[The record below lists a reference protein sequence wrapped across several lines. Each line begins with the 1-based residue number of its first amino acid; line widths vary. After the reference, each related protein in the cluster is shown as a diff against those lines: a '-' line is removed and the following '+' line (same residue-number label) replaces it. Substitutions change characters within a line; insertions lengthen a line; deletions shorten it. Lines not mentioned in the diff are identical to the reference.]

1 MSYWLFSNTTHI
13 LIALGVEL
21 EEEHSTLKGM

>member
-1 MSYWLFSNTTHI
+1 MISNTTHT